1 MQAKVDLPSAF
12 SVRDEN
18 EFYPIQHLISRLNSE
33 LVVRHVGTG
42 RHVSGGST
50 VLWGVVY
57 LNGKSPTK
65 QEVETALKKA
75 GCDLEH
81 HPVIQASF

>member
-1 MQAKVDLPSAF
+1 M
-12 SVRDEN
+12 
-18 EFYPIQHLISRLNSE
+18 
-33 LVVRHVGTG
+33 
-42 RHVSGGST
+42 SGGST

-57 LNGKSPTK
+57 LNGHSPTK

-81 HPVIQASF
+81 NTVMQASF